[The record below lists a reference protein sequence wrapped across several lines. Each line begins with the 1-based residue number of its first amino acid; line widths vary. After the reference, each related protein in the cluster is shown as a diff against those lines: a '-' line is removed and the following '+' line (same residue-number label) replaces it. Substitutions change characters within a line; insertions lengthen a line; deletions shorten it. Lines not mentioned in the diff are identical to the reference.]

1 VNLLVVEDEERVAS
15 FLEKG
20 LRAHGYTVEWVQNG
34 QDALQRVMRPGISLV
49 ILDLGLPDL
58 DGFEVLEGLRER
70 GSEVPVLVLS
80 ARGRVDDRV
89 KGLNL
94 GADDY
99 LPKPFA
105 FEELLARVRAN
116 LRPRTAVPPG
126 VLCVGDIRIDLLRR
140 EARIKG
146 RTVGL
151 SAHEFSLLTAFA
163 RHPRQALSRQELLSM
178 AWGMDFDPGTNL
190 VDVYVGYL
198 RRKLGEPVIQTVRG
212 VGYCLQVEST
222 VSITE

>member
-1 VNLLVVEDEERVAS
+1 
-15 FLEKG
+15 
-20 LRAHGYTVEWVQNG
+20 
-34 QDALQRVMRPGISLV
+34 
-49 ILDLGLPDL
+49 
-58 DGFEVLEGLRER
+58 
-70 GSEVPVLVLS
+70 
-80 ARGRVDDRV
+80 
-89 KGLNL
+89 
-94 GADDY
+94 
-99 LPKPFA
+99 
-105 FEELLARVRAN
+105 
-116 LRPRTAVPPG
+116 